1 LTAKR
6 TQAYSYHEKNG
17 HIVDYAGYEL
27 PVWFEGIIPECKAV
41 RTSAGL
47 FDVSHMGRITV
58 EGKNARKYLNHLI
71 TNDVSSLAVGQ
82 GHYSLLCKPDGG
94 IIDDLTFFRTQDTKY
109 LVVYNAANRE
119 KNWNWLQEHRPSEVV
134 LTDHSDQ
141 SAMFAVQG
149 PKSSELLRDISN
161 TRLDEIGKY
170 WGRDVRVGRLSCFV
184 TRSGY
189 TGEDGFEIYIWK
201 TTADHPNDALEVWEK
216 ILSAGKK
223 HGLKPVGL
231 GARDV
236 LRLEAGMCLYGNDI
250 DEHTSPVEAR
260 LNFAVRLDKKDDFVG
275 RSSIQQLKEQGPLRV
290 RTGFRIVDKGIPRQG
305 QEIVFD
311 DVGIGK
317 VTSGTLSPTLGI
329 GIGMGYA
336 PPDSSK
342 QGQSFQVKIR
352 DRKVAASVVKLPF
365 YQRRSEERVVVMG
378 EEMGIHEFERR
389 YGHARP
395 LHIAS

>member
-1 LTAKR
+1 MAKR
-6 TQAYSYHEKNG
+6 TQVYSYHEKNG
-17 HIVDYAGYEL
+17 HMVDYAGYEL
-27 PVWFEGIIPECKAV
+27 PVWFEGIIPECKVV
-41 RTSAGL
+41 RTNVGL
-47 FDVSHMGRITV
+47 FDVSHMGRIIV
-58 EGKNARKYLNHLI
+58 EGKNAEKFLNQVT
-71 TNDVSSLAVGQ
+71 TNDVSALEVGQ
-82 GHYSLLCKPDGG
+82 GHYSLLCDQNGG
-94 IIDDLTFFRTQDTKY
+94 IIDDLTVFRTHDTKY

-119 KNWNWLQEHRPSEVV
+119 KNWNWLQEYRQGAVV
-134 LTDHSDQ
+134 LTDYSDQ

-149 PKSSELLRDISN
+149 PKSSELLHDISS
-161 TRLDEIGKY
+161 TQLDKIGKY
-170 WGRDVRVGRLSCFV
+170 WGRDIKVGRLSCYV

-201 TTADHPNDALEVWEK
+201 TSADHPNDASEVWVK

-223 HGLKPVGL
+223 YGLKPVGL

-275 RSSIQQLKEQGPLRV
+275 RSSIQELKEQGPSRV
-290 RTGFRIVDKGIPRQG
+290 RIGFRIVDKGIPRQG
-305 QEIVFD
+305 QEIVSGD
-311 DVGIGK
+311 TSIGK

-342 QGQSFQVKIR
+342 QGRSFQIQIR
-352 DRKVAASVVKLPF
+352 DRKVAAGVVKLPF

-378 EEMGIHEFERR
+378 EEMGVREFETR
-389 YGHARP
+389 YGHSEP
-395 LHIAS
+395 LPAAN